1 MSKNEEADLI
11 LKLYE
16 LRREPTMRTARDWY
30 FLEFNPESI
39 EDINKAFFSEHSGHL
54 RMVMTYWDMAAALVN
69 HGAINIELFNDTN
82 GEHIG
87 VFSKLEPFL
96 GELRANLNPQF
107 LANLEKL
114 IEATPDGRQRVT
126 ATRERMKGVRAQI
139 AKLRAE
145 AAAAQG

>member
-1 MSKNEEADLI
+1 MSKHEEANLI

-30 FLEFNPESI
+30 FLDFNPESI
-39 EDINKAFFSEHSGHL
+39 EDINKTLFSEHSGHL

-69 HGAINIELFNDTN
+69 HGAISTELFNETN

-96 GELRANLNPQF
+96 GELRANMSPQF
-107 LANLEKL
+107 FINLEKL
-114 IEATPDGRQRVT
+114 IDATPDGRKKVT
-126 ATRERMKGVRAQI
+126 LARERMKGVRAQI
-139 AKLRAE
+139 ANLRAQ
-145 AAAAQG
+145 AAAVQS